1 LVRKRFRSKGESV
14 RGNNKIKTKWLSE
27 ACFLHTTAL
36 KYLPM
41 RVILFSGKGGVGKTT
56 ISASTAYRLSQL
68 GYKTIVVSLDPA
80 HSLGDAF
87 DIPESEKIE
96 AKGLPIKINDK
107 LYIQE
112 IDIQEEIDRYW
123 GDVYR
128 FLEFLF
134 NTTGLD
140 KVLSEELAILPG
152 MEEVTSLLYVNK
164 YYKEGEFDTLV
175 LDLPPTGE
183 SLRFVS
189 MPTVLKWYMK
199 KVFNVERTIFRVAR
213 PVARRITDVPIPDDS
228 YFQALENFYEKLKGV
243 DEILIDPETTS
254 VRVVANPEK
263 MVIKE
268 SQRAFLYFNLFG
280 VNVDAVIVNKVLP
293 PQAETCDKFHKWVWT
308 QKKYLEEMSALFSPV
323 PIFSVPLLE
332 DEVVGLE
339 RLSILAN
346 LIYGDADPYQ
356 VLFKGKPYEFVQ
368 EKDRYFVKLR
378 APFLTKEGLSV
389 LKADGEITVRWRNFK
404 SHIMLPRKLRNY
416 DPASAKIEKGYLII
430 ELLPEEK

>member
-1 LVRKRFRSKGESV
+1 
-14 RGNNKIKTKWLSE
+14 
-27 ACFLHTTAL
+27 
-36 KYLPM
+36 M
-41 RVILFSGKGGVGKTT
+41 RVTLFSGKGGVGKTT
-56 ISASTAYRLSQL
+56 VSAATAYRLSQL

-87 DIPESEKIE
+87 DIPESEKIR

-128 FLEFLF
+128 FLELLF

-140 KVLSEELAILPG
+140 KVLSEELAILTG

-164 YYKEGEFDTLV
+164 YYKEGEFDVLV

-243 DEILIDPETTS
+243 DEIIIDPEITS
-254 VRVVANPEK
+254 VRLVANPEK
-263 MVIKE
+263 MVLKE

-280 VNVDAVIVNKVLP
+280 VNVDAVIINKVLP
-293 PQAETCDKFHKWVWT
+293 IEAEECNTFHKWVSM
-308 QKKYLEEMSALFSPV
+308 QRKYLEDIKALFSPV
-323 PIFSVPLLE
+323 PIFTVPMLE

-339 RLSILAN
+339 KLSVLAN
-346 LIYGDADPYQ
+346 LIYGDKDPSH
-356 VLFKGKPYEFVQ
+356 VFFKEKPYEFVQ
-368 EKDRYFVKLR
+368 EKDKYFIKLR
-378 APFLTKEGLSV
+378 ALFLTKEGLSV
-389 LKADGEITVRWRNFK
+389 IKADGEITIRWRNFK

-416 DPASAKIEKGYLII
+416 DPVSAKIDGDYLIV
-430 ELLPEEK
+430 ELLPEDT